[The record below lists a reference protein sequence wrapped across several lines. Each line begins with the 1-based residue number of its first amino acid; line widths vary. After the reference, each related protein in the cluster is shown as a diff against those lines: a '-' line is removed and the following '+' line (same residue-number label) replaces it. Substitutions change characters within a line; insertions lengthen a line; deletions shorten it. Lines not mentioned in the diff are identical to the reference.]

1 MQEDEALAS
10 RLLET
15 APIIMRFIHKA
26 LRDTDLRVE
35 PNQYQLLQMLAHHDF
50 TVSELARKR
59 KVTLPSMSKTVN
71 AMVERGWVERL
82 DVPGD
87 RRVVQVRL
95 TEEGRGA
102 MREAREPMLRIVL
115 GALSTLGDDEK
126 QTLSDGLDVL
136 HVAFGG
142 PLIRPDEWGSVAAPP
157 AVPVAQQTK

>member
-1 MQEDEALAS
+1 MQEDEALAG

-15 APIIMRFIHKA
+15 APIIMRFIHTA

-35 PNQYQLLQMLAHHDF
+35 PNQYQLMQMLAHRDF
-50 TVSELARKR
+50 TVTELARKR

-71 AMVERGWVERL
+71 ALVERGWVQRM

-95 TEEGRGA
+95 TEQG
-102 MREAREPMLRIVL
+102 REAMGDARKLMLRIVQ
-115 GALSTLGDDEK
+115 GALSTLGDDER

-142 PLIRPDEWGSVAAPP
+142 PLIRPDEWGPMAAPHEP
-157 AVPVAQQTK
+157 AAHWTK